1 MRNKI
6 RVVIYWI
13 IVLALGYIIWNTFS
27 SFIYSYETTK
37 VSWYGPGF
45 NGKLTAN
52 GEIFSQDSLTCASPE
67 LPFNTR
73 VLITNPN
80 TGQSIKVRVND
91 RGPFKM
97 DKEGK
102 AIFPLEPHPIRSFD
116 LSKKAFS
123 EIASTKKGVIKISY
137 RIVN

>member
-6 RVVIYWI
+6 RVIIYWI

-27 SFIYSYETTK
+27 SFTYSYETTK

-45 NGKLTAN
+45 NGRLTAN

-67 LPFNTR
+67 LPFNTQI
-73 VLITNPN
+73 LITNPN
-80 TGQSIKVRVND
+80 TEQSIKVRVND

-102 AIFPLEPHPIRSFD
+102 VIFPLEPHPIRNFD
-116 LSKKAFS
+116 LSKAAFDS
-123 EIASTKKGVIKISY
+123 IANLDKGIIKIQY
-137 RIVN
+137 KILN

>member
-1 MRNKI
+1 
-6 RVVIYWI
+6 
-13 IVLALGYIIWNTFS
+13 
-27 SFIYSYETTK
+27 
-37 VSWYGPGF
+37 
-45 NGKLTAN
+45 
-52 GEIFSQDSLTCASPE
+52 
-67 LPFNTR
+67 
-73 VLITNPN
+73 
-80 TGQSIKVRVND
+80 
-91 RGPFKM
+91 M